1 MLSPKIANANPHTTE
16 PDVRV
21 RIRGSIVQIE
31 RENARIRVIVPI
43 TATKRSAAG
52 RRRIDLIPFIFFL
65 LILSMLQMIEPFV
78 PLKKGLLHSL
88 LLVLFF

>member
-1 MLSPKIANANPHTTE
+1 MLSPKIANANPHAAKA
-16 PDVRV
+16 DVRV
-21 RIRGSIVQIE
+21 RVTRTIVQIE
-31 RENARIRVIVPI
+31 REDARIRVIVPI
-43 TATKRSAAG
+43 TAAKRSDAG

-88 LLVLFF
+88 SLVLFF